1 MTATGPRTA
10 IAADDAQTW
19 LSTIIDSPVTAED
32 CRDGFIFVQL
42 LGIMDPAA
50 IDVTS
55 HIGSGAASMDYWKI
69 LEDAVSRCQRLD
81 TRGRTELGSTVSKT
95 RDAATIMVANPRQWS
110 EEFTALTARF
120 RILMREHQILI
131 SDDAGPDH
139 GAPQAAEDF
148 PPAVTSRPGLPMLA
162 LDTPRSDPNFDLCVL
177 HLLFLCRDDVH
188 PQSQVANEL
197 SDLIAN
203 QIKHELLSSDHSHA
217 LSQGYIYALVA
228 QHLGVDGVD
237 CPVVSSIGQEPPTRA
252 IEQALPQLKALDGE
266 AYHLTILTH
275 LLDRRVQQLSKLTFA
290 SLESHL
296 RTLPGFEEG
305 THTPFD
311 MEDALLIWLT
321 LLQPCADP
329 EAEFSDLFVDV
340 AQPGVWPAIL
350 HKVLGGPE
358 ASEAVLFA
366 EANGLCAVLPPK
378 SHSRTGKL
386 LVVLSLVRLFERSL
400 ARSSSA
406 KRIRLKKAKLQRV
419 DPKERGGDSATSL
432 ASARQAGSATST
444 SSSAAADRIAS
455 RSASSA
461 QIALAAEFESRTK
474 SAAPSVLDLAADET
488 EPEVERELE
497 CEIPSMSS
505 FHAVSPVPGRGTD
518 SDFVNLAIL
527 DSPSVHALDRPP
539 SVVGRP
545 PSVMIDDHMP
555 SILQPLPY
563 QPDGD
568 SVHNAFDLD
577 AYFVHPVASPETSTE
592 GHDAG
597 PAVDEDV
604 EPAFVDQDEEM
615 DAAASGDDLI
625 RDLEVFVDDL
635 LDCYD
640 GPDDD
645 DGANFDGEDEADIL
659 AHRLVDSSP
668 TRLATPFNSHFLDL
682 VDRNTPTPSVMQLA
696 PSAIQDAARL
706 PVAAVTI
713 DPPRE
718 AKGPRPTWAGRAST
732 SVSRSVS
739 RVGSPAMS
747 RAVSRAITLLE
758 SRAESPSMP
767 FTEFRAMSRVDSRS
781 NTVLGDRAAAPSVL
795 ESASLGPV
803 ANTDPHARPVST
815 RSRLPSQFA
824 MSSIGS
830 RTGTALA
837 VAAAEIV
844 DCVPVS
850 SNAVPVAPTPPS
862 AQSSR
867 PTTASTKLLFH
878 NDDFDPE
885 RAKKRIN
892 RLRQRLATPTST
904 GESARSP
911 SRPASASSNQ
921 GGTAAAPASIVVD
934 ERVEPPVQVLGGL
947 SVQAASKTSSAA
959 PSEPTTPRTGGAAA
973 KIMEQQRKIMS
984 ERNLGK
990 AKKSTNIID
999 RNVKNSSASRRSN
1012 KKLIVNALN
1021 MCLSGP
1027 VNEKTRTEVLED
1039 LERSDQTNFVVLLRG
1054 PKNHSFKGLYVH
1066 VVDQNQIIK
1075 LYGNGPLEI
1084 EQADVSE
1091 FFKYDSGSRSFKPI
1105 PTRSFSTF
1113 VHGVAVQATVK
1124 H

>member
-1 MTATGPRTA
+1 MFDTGPRTA

-69 LEDAVSRCQRLD
+69 LEDAVARCQRLD
-81 TRGRTELGSTVSKT
+81 TPDRTDLGSTVSKT
-95 RDAATIMVANPRQWS
+95 RDAATIMVANPCQWS

-120 RILMREHQILI
+120 RDLMREHHILI
-131 SDDAGPDH
+131 SDGAEPDH
-139 GAPQAAEDF
+139 GAPQAAEGNA
-148 PPAVTSRPGLPMLA
+148 PAVTSRTGLPMLA

-188 PQSQVANEL
+188 PQSQVASEL
-197 SDLIAN
+197 SALIAN
-203 QIKHELLSSDHSHA
+203 QVKHESLSLDHARA

-228 QHLGVDGVD
+228 QHFGLDAVD
-237 CPVVSSIGQEPPTRA
+237 CPVVSSIGQEPPTHA
-252 IEQALPQLKALDGE
+252 IEQALPHLKALDGE
-266 AYHLTILTH
+266 AYHMTILTY
-275 LLDRRVQQLSKLTFA
+275 LLDRRVQQLSKSTFA
-290 SLESHL
+290 LLESHL

-311 MEDALLIWLT
+311 LEDALLIWLT
-321 LLQPCADP
+321 LLQPCSDP

-340 AQPGVWPAIL
+340 AQPGVWPAVL
-350 HKVLGGPE
+350 HKVLGGPG
-358 ASEAVLFA
+358 ASDAALLA
-366 EANGLCAVLPPK
+366 EANDLCAVLPPK

-386 LVVLSLVRLFERSL
+386 LIVLSLVRLFERSL
-400 ARSSSA
+400 ARRKGTRLGNA
-406 KRIRLKKAKLQRV
+406 IGKRPPSCL
-419 DPKERGGDSATSL
+419 GDIDKQLSN
-432 ASARQAGSATST
+432 
-444 SSSAAADRIAS
+444 S
-455 RSASSA
+455 RSHHYRDGVKPG
-461 QIALAAEFESRTK
+461 ALT
-474 SAAPSVLDLAADET
+474 DEA
-488 EPEVERELE
+488 EPELEPELL
-497 CEIPSMSS
+497 SMSS
-505 FHAVSPVPGRGTD
+505 FQAVSPVPVHGAD
-518 SDFVNLAIL
+518 SVYANVALL
-527 DSPSVHALDRPP
+527 DSPSMRVLDRPP
-539 SVVGRP
+539 SVVDRP
-545 PSVMIDDHMP
+545 PSVVLDDYVHPMEQ
-555 SILQPLPY
+555 SLP
-563 QPDGD
+563 QQSDSRPGHDG
-568 SVHNAFDLD
+568 FDLD
-577 AYFVHPVASPETSTE
+577 AYLVHPVASPEPPTE

-604 EPAFVDQDEEM
+604 ESKFLDQDEEM
-615 DAAASGDDLI
+615 DDAAAGDDLI

-640 GPDDD
+640 GTDGN
-645 DGANFDGEDEADIL
+645 DGADFAGENGAENP
-659 AHRLVDSSP
+659 AHQLVDSGP
-668 TRLATPFNSHFLDL
+668 TRLATPFDSHLID
-682 VDRNTPTPSVMQLA
+682 VDDRGAPTPAVMQRA
-696 PSAIQDAARL
+696 PSAVQDAARL
-706 PVAAVTI
+706 PVEAVPI
-713 DPPRE
+713 DPPHE
-718 AKGPRPTWAGRAST
+718 TKGPRPTWA
-732 SVSRSVS
+732 
-739 RVGSPAMS
+739 
-747 RAVSRAITLLE
+747 
-758 SRAESPSMP
+758 
-767 FTEFRAMSRVDSRS
+767 
-781 NTVLGDRAAAPSVL
+781 
-795 ESASLGPV
+795 
-803 ANTDPHARPVST
+803 
-815 RSRLPSQFA
+815 
-824 MSSIGS
+824 
-830 RTGTALA
+830 
-837 VAAAEIV
+837 
-844 DCVPVS
+844 
-850 SNAVPVAPTPPS
+850 VPVAPPAPS
-862 AQSSR
+862 AQPSR
-867 PTTASTKLLFH
+867 PTTASTTLLFH

-892 RLRQRLATPTST
+892 RLRQRLVTPTSAGGSART
-904 GESARSP
+904 SSRPESALSD
-911 SRPASASSNQ
+911 Q
-921 GGTAAAPASIVVD
+921 GGTATAAVPNVAD
-934 ERVEPPVQVLGGL
+934 ERVEPPVQVPKGA
-947 SVQAASKTSSAA
+947 SVQAASKASSST

-973 KIMEQQRKIMS
+973 KIKEQQRKILS

-990 AKKSTNIID
+990 TKKSTNIID

-1113 VHGVAVQATVK
+1113 VHGVAVQAAVK